1 MASDAPA
8 AQAQLGEK
16 NLSTIHAV
24 AQALAIGPMFST
36 AIVLG
41 LVSSPATGA
50 ALNTPLAVL
59 LAGLGVLSIG
69 YVVALYARRL
79 RSGVVGST
87 LFLGGGGIYLGLGI
101 LANGFW
107 AEHIGDA
114 SNAPAWWV
122 FGTLALV
129 IVLVLNYL
137 GVRLALRAMLTLRR
151 VLASSRCCSWLS

>member
-8 AQAQLGEK
+8 APAKLGEK

-50 ALNTPLAVL
+50 AWNTPLSVL

-69 YVVALYARRL
+69 YVVALYARRKYVQAL
-79 RSGVVGST
+79 IPTQSQPAQPAIDAHQPST
-87 LFLGGGGIYLGLGI
+87 G
-101 LANGFW
+101 A
-107 AEHIGDA
+107 
-114 SNAPAWWV
+114 V
-122 FGTLALV
+122 K
-129 IVLVLNYL
+129 
-137 GVRLALRAMLTLRR
+137 
-151 VLASSRCCSWLS
+151 